1 MVKRL
6 LKNRYKLRL
15 LFFCRG
21 FFMVEITKLFW
32 KKAYT
37 SDNFELG
44 EIHSADL
51 DPATWHI
58 NSLFISLTDEAATAF
73 GFKHPF
79 LGKVTV
85 CLPVSTVKAISDTA
99 VLNQTLEEL
108 RSLKQCKA

>member
-1 MVKRL
+1 
-6 LKNRYKLRL
+6 
-15 LFFCRG
+15 
-21 FFMVEITKLFW
+21 MVEITKLFW

-37 SDNFELG
+37 ADNFELG

-51 DPATWHI
+51 DPQTWTI
-58 NSLFISLTDEAATAF
+58 NSLYVSLTDEAATAF
-73 GFKHPF
+73 GLKHPF

-108 RSLKQCKA
+108 RTLKQCKA